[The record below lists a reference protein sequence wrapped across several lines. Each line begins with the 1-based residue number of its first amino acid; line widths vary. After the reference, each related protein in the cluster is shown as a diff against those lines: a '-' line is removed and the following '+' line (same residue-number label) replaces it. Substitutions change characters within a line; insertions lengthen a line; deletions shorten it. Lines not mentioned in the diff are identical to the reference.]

1 MEEYLKLLPE
11 NVINKIFVFN
21 SHPVA
26 DMIHECNRCHE
37 ISLDRRLDFNKF
49 YFRNRYEMDYDYL
62 KAEMEMENEF
72 AYEPDS
78 GSDDS
83 MCAECEG
90 DADYRQGYGCP
101 VCGQNCG

>member
-11 NVINKIFVFN
+11 NVVNKIFLLN

-26 DMIHECNRCHE
+26 DLIHECNRCHE
-37 ISLDRRLDFNKF
+37 ISMDRHLDFNKF
-49 YFRNRYEMDYDYL
+49 YFRNRYEMDYDFL
-62 KAEMEMENEF
+62 KAEMENEF
-72 AYEPDS
+72 MIEPE
-78 GSDDS
+78 DDNS

-90 DADYRQGYGCP
+90 DPDYRRGYGCP